1 MLIFPIGQED
11 STVRRLPWVTF
22 VIMALCLFAYI
33 IISNA
38 NKQDEDEV
46 IQIMT
51 ELSDYYINHPYL
63 ELEPEIKNLMFPTED
78 MYDLFQQSV
87 NSFGFKPPEDPE
99 QLAQEQSKLDA
110 LAQQAITSLSN
121 TPFRKWGLIPEDIT
135 FSDLITYMFMHG
147 GWIHLFSNLFIL
159 FLSGP
164 FIEDV
169 WGRTAYLA
177 FYLIAGVFS
186 ALMFSVHYPDSTI
199 PLIGAS
205 GAISGVMGAFL
216 IRFWKRRIKFF
227 YWFMF
232 IFAGTFLAPVW
243 VILPLWFINEVI
255 NARVMDNLGFE
266 GGGVAHWAH
275 IWGFAFGIVTGVGMK
290 FFKIEEKYINPKI
303 EAQITL
309 VDNTIIDQA
318 MELREK
324 GRKKEAFY
332 LLRDVARRD
341 PQNFDVITM
350 LWNISLEIGKEKQA
364 KPIFTKMIQEEMKSE
379 QYELA
384 LTHYNQLRM
393 NIPDA
398 VISVHLTIKIIEYMI
413 RENAILDAEDLMREL
428 LLQVDASTPSGLMVR
443 MVTAAEELDT
453 KIMAK
458 VLEKAIAHP
467 DIPQEK
473 VEEYEMKLKSISE
486 ASQPKEKSDI
496 YTYSSVGRV
505 SEKVEEDEDE
515 AEAKSIPKRLL
526 VRSAV
531 PVAFKRDKMLLN
543 VDKLGRKVF
552 SFDRIKVVSIV
563 RIRPANQRPFLLM
576 DFLMDDLHGEADK
589 IRIIRIRC
597 NKFNPQTF
605 VPKAKNPM
613 HAFRILVAGI
623 LKLSGATPYPN
634 REIAAGKSFQDF
646 PSIEAYEQ
654 TLIG

>member
-33 IISNA
+33 ITSNA
-38 NKQDEDEV
+38 NKQDRDEV
-46 IQIMT
+46 VQIMT
-51 ELSDYYINHPYL
+51 ELSEYYLNHPYL
-63 ELEPEIKNLMFPTED
+63 ELEPEIKKLMFPTED
-78 MYDLFQQSV
+78 MYDLFQQSA
-87 NSFGFKPPEDPE
+87 NSFGYKPPEDPE
-99 QLAQEQSKLDA
+99 QLAQEQSQLDA
-110 LAQQAITSLSN
+110 LAHQAIETLSN
-121 TPFRKWGLIPEDIT
+121 TSFRKWGLIPDDISL
-135 FSDLITYMFMHG
+135 SDLITYMFMHG

-169 WGRTAYLA
+169 WGRTAYLG

-186 ALMFSVHYPDSTI
+186 ALMFSLHYPDSTI

-232 IFAGTFLAPVW
+232 VFAGTFLAPVW

-275 IWGFAFGIVTGVGMK
+275 IWGFVFGIVTGVGMK
-290 FFKIEEKYINPKI
+290 FFNIEEKYINPKI

-318 MELREK
+318 MELREN

-332 LLRDVARRD
+332 MLRDVARRD
-341 PQNFDVITM
+341 PQNFDVIIM
-350 LWNISLEIGKEKQA
+350 LWNISLEIGKEREA
-364 KPIFTKMIQEEMKSE
+364 KPIFTKMIQEEMKSG

-398 VISVHLTIKIIEYMI
+398 VISNHITLKIIEYMI
-413 RENAILDAEDLMREL
+413 RENAFLDAEDLMREL
-428 LLQVDASTPSGLMVR
+428 LLQVDSDTPSGLMVR
-443 MVTAAEELDT
+443 MVNVAEALDK

-458 VLEKAIAHP
+458 TLEKAIAHP

-473 VEEYEMKLKSISE
+473 KEEYEAALKSLTE
-486 ASQPKEKSDI
+486 ASEPDESDI
-496 YTYSSVGRV
+496 YTYSSVGKI
-505 SEKVEEDEDE
+505 SEKVEE
-515 AEAKSIPKRLL
+515 AKEVETETVPKTLL

-531 PVAFKRDKMLLN
+531 PVAFKRDKMLLD

-552 SFDRIKVVSIV
+552 SFDKIKVISIV
-563 RIRPANQRPFLLM
+563 RIRPANQRPFLVM
-576 DFLMDDLHGEADK
+576 DFLMDELHGEHEK
-589 IRIIRIRC
+589 IRIIRIHC

-605 VPKAKNPM
+605 VPNAKNPM

-634 REIAAGKSFQDF
+634 SEIAAGKSFEDF
-646 PSIEAYEQ
+646 PSIEVYEQ
-654 TLIG
+654 RLSG